1 MPRSDTYFS
10 STRQP
15 EKRKGQ
21 GYYSLITSK
30 IKERLESVNR
40 LSVISAFLKDP
51 ELFPDQNTVTVW
63 APITTLDELIDVAIL
78 EAKSGNIRALEWIV
92 DRAYG
97 KVPDKLALTD
107 TEGNDLVSYFKID
120 TTLLSTEEHALLLEF
135 EHRTQKMINSNNT
148 DQ

>member
-1 MPRSDTYFS
+1 MPREDTQFS
-10 STRQP
+10 SSNQP
-15 EKRKGQ
+15 SKRRGQ
-21 GYYSLITSK
+21 GYQSLITTR
-30 IKERLESVNR
+30 IKDRLESHNR

-51 ELFPDQNTVTVW
+51 NLFPNQNTVTVW

-120 TTLLSTEEHALLLEF
+120 TTLLTTEEHALLLEF
-135 EHRTQKMINSNNT
+135 EHRTQKAANNVK
-148 DQ
+148 DS

>member
-1 MPRSDTYFS
+1 MPRQDTQFS

-15 EKRKGQ
+15 AQRKGNGFQ
-21 GYYSLITSK
+21 SLITTK
-30 IKERLESVNR
+30 IKDRLEAHNR

-51 ELFPDQNTVTVW
+51 MLFPNQELVTVW

-78 EAKSGNIRALEWIV
+78 EAKLGNIRALEWIV

-107 TEGNDLVSYFKID
+107 TDGNDLVSYFKID
-120 TTLLSTEEHALLLEF
+120 TTLLTTEEHAMLLDF
-135 EHRTQKMINSNNT
+135 EHRTQKAANNSS

>member
-1 MPRSDTYFS
+1 MPRSDGYFS

-15 EKRKGQ
+15 AKRRGQ
-21 GYYSLITSK
+21 GYQSLITTR
-30 IKERLESVNR
+30 IKDRLEAHKR

-51 ELFPDQNTVTVW
+51 ELFPDQGLVTVW

-78 EAKSGNIRALEWIV
+78 EAKAGNIRALEWIV

-120 TTLLSTEEHALLLEF
+120 TTLLTTEEHALLLDF
-135 EHRTQKMINSNNT
+135 EHRTQKAANSIK
-148 DQ
+148 DA